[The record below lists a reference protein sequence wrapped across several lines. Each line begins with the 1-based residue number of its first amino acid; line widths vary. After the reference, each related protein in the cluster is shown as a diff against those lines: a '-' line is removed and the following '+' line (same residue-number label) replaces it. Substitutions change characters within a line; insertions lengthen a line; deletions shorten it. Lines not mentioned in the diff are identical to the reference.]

1 MSSPV
6 PVRSRSLQ
14 NLTDT
19 EWLQS
24 ISATIRSP
32 VEWQTALREGDIRQ
46 VARQLRSRFEPFKKL
61 GLIAALRWSA
71 DPAVDAVTIEAID
84 ELCRLSTLKG
94 RQAVEM
100 QSGMVEAWLDRHP
113 PSAVP
118 SLLDQLLAC
127 AILIDRSNRLS
138 DGVLIRLWRFVEEH
152 TGPVSSSTGSHHAAV
167 RELLATEMQLM
178 RLIASAELPLKK
190 SHVEPVATA
199 VRQFLGTF
207 VDEEGHPQAAI
218 HSSLTAALAGILRQN
233 DLFKR
238 LDLKLGDAKDRER
251 LAKLAARAILLFPLD
266 CSWVPSRTP
275 HETLD
280 WMQSVSTLADSD
292 SAEAISKLQKIWKRV
307 GLESKSDEKISS
319 KKPRT
324 RSVMKKKQIVSHQ
337 SDFADYALLHGDWRE
352 SRDRCIARFDQNVP
366 SVEVSILEQPL
377 IQGAWTASVTAGGQ
391 NWTGGEWSCC
401 CWFSDTEA
409 DFCELTWKPD
419 PGVTVFRQLLWSRVD
434 HFLFIADEVR
444 APGMTGVSLES
455 QLPLTP
461 GWKALADGR
470 SREWQLHHG
479 SAVARVLP
487 LFMDQERVRSAD
499 GHLSCED
506 QRILLR
512 SVAEHSGFYNAV
524 VIDWDASRRE
534 TPVQWGPLTVAE
546 EGKRVPPHQ
555 ASAARWRFGDD
566 LWMVF
571 HQAER
576 GDNARSALGMH
587 SSQETVVSRLKDGK
601 YSSFVEVD

>member
-1 MSSPV
+1 MSSPA
-6 PVRSRSLQ
+6 PPRSRSLQ

-24 ISATIRSP
+24 LSATIRSP
-32 VEWQTALREGDIRQ
+32 VEWQAALREGDLRQ
-46 VARQLRSRFEPFKKL
+46 VARQLRSRFGPYKKL
-61 GLIAALRWSA
+61 RLIASLRWSA
-71 DPAVDAVTIEAID
+71 DPTVDAVTIEAID
-84 ELCRLSTLKG
+84 ELCRLSSLKG
-94 RQAVEM
+94 RQAAEM

-118 SLLDQLLAC
+118 SLLDQLQAC
-127 AILIDRSNRLS
+127 AILIDRSSRLS

-152 TGPVSSSTGSHHAAV
+152 TGTAASSSGAHHPAV

-190 SHVEPVATA
+190 SHVEPVVTA

-207 VDEEGHPQAAI
+207 ADEDGSPLAVI
-218 HSSLTAALAGILRQN
+218 HSSLAAALAGILRLN

-238 LDLKLGDAKDRER
+238 LDLKLGDTKDRER
-251 LAKLAARAILLFPLD
+251 LEKLAARAILLFPID

-275 HETLD
+275 HEALD
-280 WMQSVSTLADSD
+280 WMQSVSMLAESD
-292 SAEAISKLQKIWKRV
+292 SSEAIAKLQKIWKRV
-307 GLESKSDEKISS
+307 GLESKPDDQGAP
-319 KKPRT
+319 KKNRT

-352 SRDRCIARFDQNVP
+352 SRDRCVARFDQNVP
-366 SVEVSILEQPL
+366 SVEVNILEQLL
-377 IQGAWTASVTAGGQ
+377 IQGDWTASVTAGGQ
-391 NWTGGEWSCC
+391 NWTGGEWNCC

-409 DFCELTWKPD
+409 DFCELTWKPAPD
-419 PGVTVFRQLLWSRVD
+419 VTVFRQLLWSRVD
-434 HFLFIADEVR
+434 HFLFIAEEVR
-444 APGMTGVSLES
+444 APGLTGVSLES
-455 QLPLTP
+455 QLPLAT
-461 GWKALADGR
+461 GWKAIADGR
-470 SREWQLHHG
+470 SREWQLHHE
-479 SAVARVLP
+479 SSVARVLP
-487 LFMDQERVRSAD
+487 LFMAQEQVRSAD
-499 GHLSCED
+499 GHLSCEG
-506 QRILLR
+506 QKILLR

-524 VIDWDASRRE
+524 VIDWDAGRRE
-534 TPVQWGPLTVAE
+534 SPVLWGPLTVAE
-546 EGKRVPPHQ
+546 EGKRVPPHL

-587 SSQETVVSRLKDGK
+587 SSQETVVSRVKDGK